1 MSNIDNIV
9 SKLDHGNNL
18 SVEESS
24 YVSNQM
30 FNGLMSDDQI
40 IKVLEFINK
49 NGVSINEII
58 GFATSMRKISK
69 KVSLNFKVID
79 SCGTGGD
86 GLGTFNISTCSSFI
100 AAACGV
106 KIAKHGNKAITS
118 SSGSA
123 DLLHDAGAKIDL
135 NPEQVRKCIEE
146 LNFGFMFAPM
156 HHQAMK
162 NVANARKAISPNK
175 TIFNLLG
182 PITNP
187 AGADIQLIGVYNVHS
202 MKLLAQALLKL
213 GTRRAILVNSKD
225 GLDEASIYDLT
236 YVTEIKDNKI
246 AEYTINP
253 DDYHL
258 KGKELKNII
267 TDSHK
272 SSLDMTLAVFNNEDS
287 DALKIAVLN
296 ASLLVM
302 LYKDCDTINDAIT
315 ECMEALSNYSVRD
328 KFNQYIDFTNQV

>member
-1 MSNIDNIV
+1 MSSNLSNSEI
-9 SKLDHGNNL
+9 LNNL
-18 SVEESS
+18 LEGKDLDELTSRSLMQRWLNDEISDVETGAFLSALRAKSS
-24 YVSNQM
+24 T
-30 FNGLMSDDQI
+30 
-40 IKVLEFINK
+40 
-49 NGVSINEII
+49 GVELS
-58 GFATSMRKISK
+58 SMAEEL
-69 KVSLNFKVID
+69 LNVCKLPVERPNLYMVD
-79 SCGTGGD
+79 TCGTGGD
-86 GLGTFNISTCSSFI
+86 GANTFNISTAVAFVSAS
-100 AAACGV
+100 CGV

-187 AGADIQLIGVYNVHS
+187 AGADIQLIGVYNVDS

-253 DDYHL
+253 DD
-258 KGKELKNII
+258 
-267 TDSHK
+267 
-272 SSLDMTLAVFNNEDS
+272 
-287 DALKIAVLN
+287 
-296 ASLLVM
+296 
-302 LYKDCDTINDAIT
+302 
-315 ECMEALSNYSVRD
+315 
-328 KFNQYIDFTNQV
+328 